1 MRDRDDNLPGRFC
14 VAACPQSRLGVS
26 HFQAGVIRDLV
37 DGGIAS
43 GNVIIIVLP
52 RVAFAC
58 LFPMLPTEYE
68 AHCVRSL
75 YIPLWPSPA
84 AWREMPQKPLP
95 AAFKDAT
102 DFLYSL
108 AERVEL
114 KESVQ

>member
-1 MRDRDDNLPGRFC
+1 MRIQTTTYPGRFC

-26 HFQAGVIRDLV
+26 HFQAGVIKDLV
-37 DGGIAS
+37 DGGIAA
-43 GNVIIIVLP
+43 GNVIIIVPP

-58 LFPMLPTEYE
+58 LFPMLRTEYD
-68 AHCVRSL
+68 AHCLRSL
-75 YIPLWPSPA
+75 YTPLWPSPA
-84 AWREMPQKPLP
+84 AWHEMQQKPMP
-95 AAFKDAT
+95 AEFKDDT